1 MARAA
6 RLGEIAGTRAAGR
19 FLRRCA
25 LAATLAAVVTPAHS
39 ATIVNGSFEQGT
51 TPAFTSQIRLNAG
64 STALTGWKVDT
75 GNIDLV
81 STYWRASNG
90 SRSVDLSGSGPGSIS
105 TTILGMIVGRMYSIS
120 FDMAANPD
128 AAPNA
133 KVIRVTSGAASA
145 TYSRPRAGS
154 TRAAMNW
161 ATMIFTTTASA
172 TTQLLT
178 FRSMTNSA
186 AGAAIDNV
194 RIALVPIPLP
204 ATAPLALLGLA
215 GLALLRR
222 RRKAAV

>member
-1 MARAA
+1 MACAA
-6 RLGEIAGTRAAGR
+6 SQMETAKARSAGR
-19 FLRRCA
+19 FLRRAILAMA
-25 LAATLAAVVTPAHS
+25 LTFGVGPAFAATIT
-39 ATIVNGSFEQGT
+39 NGSFESGT
-51 TPAFTSQIRLNAG
+51 TPAFTSQIRLNSG

-75 GNIDLV
+75 GNIDLM
-81 STYWRASNG
+81 STYWRASDG

-105 TTILGMIVGRMYSIS
+105 TTILGMIVGRMYNIT

-133 KVIRVTSGAASA
+133 KVIRVTSGLASA

-161 ATMIFTTTASA
+161 ATMLFTTTATA

-222 RRKAAV
+222 RKAKA